1 MIDPNCAFLQEYR
14 NMKLSSETRFAL
26 IFHLVLW
33 TIWIGL
39 PFTNA
44 PDDRFRRISIALI
57 PVTLTN
63 IPLFLAN
70 SDWLIPFVFRR
81 WGLTVYFSTVVVLI
95 AAFAIMQGFMKEY
108 LLPPDLIR
116 HHWDWFWFI
125 VPVIFVTALSTGY
138 GFIRYMLAEDKARQE
153 EQQERLKSEVS
164 FLRTQISPHFI
175 FNVLNSIVYLIRSKS
190 EQAEQVTMKLS
201 ELMRY
206 MLYQSGDAQ
215 VALDQEVA
223 YLKNY
228 VELQK
233 IRFEDDVDIRL
244 HIQGVAV
251 AAHRIEPMLLIPFV
265 ENAFK
270 HGVGLVSQPLID
282 ISLKLDDKTLI
293 FEILNKI
300 APESAADKDPAS
312 GIGLKNVRR
321 RLELLYPGK
330 HQLDV
335 RNEAGIFS
343 IRLTLQFGA
352 KG

>member
-1 MIDPNCAFLQEYR
+1 
-14 NMKLSSETRFAL
+14 MKLSSETRFAL

-33 TIWIGL
+33 TIWLGL

-63 IPLFLAN
+63 IPLFLVN
-70 SDWLIPFVFRR
+70 SEWLIPYVFRR
-81 WGLTVYFSTVVVLI
+81 KGLTVYFSAVLALIGVFSI
-95 AAFAIMQGFMKEY
+95 AQAFMKEY
-108 LLPPDLIR
+108 LIPPDLVR

-138 GFIRYMLAEDKARQE
+138 GFIRYMLAEEKARQE

-215 VALDQEVA
+215 VALEQELA

-244 HIQGVAV
+244 NIQGA
-251 AAHRIEPMLLIPFV
+251 AGAHRIEPMLLIPFV

-270 HGVGLVSQPLID
+270 HGVGLIAQPLID
-282 ISLKLDDKTLI
+282 ICLKIDEKTLI
-293 FEILNKI
+293 FEVVNKI
-300 APESAADKDPAS
+300 APESAEDKDPAS

-321 RLELLYPGK
+321 RLELLYPEK
-330 HQLDV
+330 HRLDI
-335 RNEAGIFS
+335 RNEAGKFS
-343 IRLTLQFGA
+343 IRLALEFVD
-352 KG
+352 K

>member
-1 MIDPNCAFLQEYR
+1 
-14 NMKLSSETRFAL
+14 MKLSSETRFAL

-33 TIWIGL
+33 TIWFGL
-39 PFTNA
+39 PFASA

-57 PVTLTN
+57 PVTFTN

-70 SDWLIPFVFRR
+70 SDWLIPYIFRR
-81 WGLTVYFSTVVVLI
+81 RGLTVYFSAVLVLI
-95 AAFAIMQGFMKEY
+95 AVFAIGQGFMKES
-108 LLPPDLIR
+108 LIPPDLIR

-138 GFIRYMLAEDKARQE
+138 GFIRYMLAEEKARQE

-190 EQAEQVTMKLS
+190 EQAEHVTMKLS

-215 VALDQEVA
+215 VALEQEVS

-244 HIQGVAV
+244 NIQGA
-251 AAHRIEPMLLIPFV
+251 AGAHRIEPMLLIPFV

-270 HGVGLVSQPLID
+270 HGVGLIPDPMID
-282 ISLKLDDKTLI
+282 ISLKTNEKTLV
-293 FEILNKI
+293 FEVLNKI
-300 APESAADKDPAS
+300 APESAEDKDPAS

-321 RLELLYPGK
+321 RLELLYPEK
-330 HQLDV
+330 HQLDIQ
-335 RNEAGIFS
+335 NKEGLFS
-343 IRLTLQFGA
+343 IRLALEFGE
-352 KG
+352 K